1 MSQTLL
7 IRLDCG
13 EDTCD
18 GCSELLEFE
27 PAATVGR
34 GPYCNLFVCEPRVA
48 LPLEMNA
55 DGTTRRPHACK
66 VASDL
71 APLGREGR
79 GLLVEGDAYD
89 G

>member
-7 IRLDCG
+7 IRLECG

-27 PAATVGR
+27 PAAETHK
-34 GPYCNLFVCEPRVA
+34 GPFCDLFMWKPYYAIE
-48 LPLEMNA
+48 LQMNA
-55 DGTTRRPHACK
+55 DGTTRRPHCCK

-71 APLGREGR
+71 APLGRMGR
-79 GLLVEGDAYD
+79 GLLVEGDPYD